1 MNYFFFVS
9 ELIERKRQE
18 LNDELASI
26 QDRYKTDKINSENE
40 NNSKNNRSIDEEDE
54 NDYSDAEMESKQA
67 TTTINSVVLP
77 NLLIQ
82 VVNVKTEKNL
92 DENRDSNKMDMNDTH
107 SEVNTENNSINNLSL
122 DDPEKMN

>member
-1 MNYFFFVS
+1 
-9 ELIERKRQE
+9 
-18 LNDELASI
+18 
-26 QDRYKTDKINSENE
+26 
-40 NNSKNNRSIDEEDE
+40 
-54 NDYSDAEMESKQA
+54 MESKQA

-92 DENRDSNKMDMNDTH
+92 DENHDSNKMDMNDTH
-107 SEVNTENNSINNLSL
+107 FEVNTENNSINNLSL